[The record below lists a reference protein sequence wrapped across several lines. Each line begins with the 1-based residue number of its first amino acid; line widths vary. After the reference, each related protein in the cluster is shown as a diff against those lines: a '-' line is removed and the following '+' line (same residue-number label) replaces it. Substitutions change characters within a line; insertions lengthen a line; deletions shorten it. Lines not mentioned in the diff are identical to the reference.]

1 VGIGMIVK
9 ETQHIV
15 LLAKTASNEQ
25 QRYGMQDHLTF
36 ALAFQESLALRRNQ
50 ALIHGNNNKSY

>member
-1 VGIGMIVK
+1 MIVK

-15 LLAKTASNEQ
+15 LLAKTASNAE

-36 ALAFQESLALRRNQ
+36 ALAFQESLRLRHVQ
-50 ALIHGNNNKSY
+50 ALIHGNNKMSS

>member
-1 VGIGMIVK
+1 MIVR
-9 ETQHIV
+9 ETQHI
-15 LLAKTASNEQ
+15 LLLPRTASNEQ

-50 ALIHGNNNKSY
+50 ALIFGNNKTSY